1 MREKIK
7 MVLYIWKKLKE
18 ELDDIVSLYEREGR
32 SLKKTEVVSEA
43 LSKEVIKRKLEYLS
57 KKLSV
62 LQNIDLD
69 CLASKLYRIR
79 LRLLSLSED
88 EMAKVTGRLCCQGSC
103 YCKKT
108 YKSNQ
113 PSHIS
118 SLKFRAFFPI
128 ILYQTDF
135 SGHFLSQ
142 GINVKLLRPHVAV
155 FSSGNDGVNE
165 GKELPLP
172 LPESPCNLPAVK
184 EGVVKVRNADRLKDK
199 PHGLPDFCYRE
210 PDNYSCIRVDE
221 LYFHLHSVA

>member
-88 EMAKVTGRLCCQGSC
+88 EMAKVTGR
-103 YCKKT
+103 
-108 YKSNQ
+108 
-113 PSHIS
+113 IA
-118 SLKFRAFFPI
+118 SLM
-128 ILYQTDF
+128 Y
-135 SGHFLSQ
+135 
-142 GINVKLLRPHVAV
+142 
-155 FSSGNDGVNE
+155 SSGKISRVEEEEDE
-165 GKELPLP
+165 R
-172 LPESPCNLPAVK
+172 VK
-184 EGVVKVRNADRLKDK
+184 EIRQIARFLALPYSDSSYMWDSDTVAFLILNAIEDCKGMGRKT
-199 PHGLPDFCYRE
+199 E
-210 PDNYSCIRVDE
+210 E
-221 LYFHLHSVA
+221 LLNKYAW